1 MTNKSIKLELSW
13 DLIQHILKKGKYKSL
28 DDYVNGKL
36 KEDLLTT

>member
-28 DDYVNGKL
+28 DDYINSKL
-36 KEDLLTT
+36 KEDLLKP

>member
-28 DDYVNGKL
+28 DDYVNRKL

>member
-28 DDYVNGKL
+28 DDYVNSKL

>member
-28 DDYVNGKL
+28 NDYVNSKL